1 MIEEI
6 LNGKGEDV
14 KKKLSQGFRIKAI
27 SYIQKKLNEGF
38 KIAIQSI
45 RNEGREIRRKN
56 YKSSKSPSLLSG
68 EGLRGGAYLRPWLK
82 SKVR

>member
-1 MIEEI
+1 MGII
-6 LNGKGEDV
+6 DDLLSGKWEDT
-14 KKKLSQGFRIKAI
+14 KKKLSQGFRIKTI

-56 YKSSKSPSLLSG
+56 YKK
-68 EGLRGGAYLRPWLK
+68 R
-82 SKVR
+82 